1 MLQTT
6 MSKKEKIRKRLSFLS
21 GNTFSIQ
28 VSNALYAD
36 LNVIPIAYAIRVM
49 PTGFTNLNKAFRG
62 DSSHWSAGRDC
73 DIGGIIT

>member
-1 MLQTT
+1 

-36 LNVIPIAYAIRVM
+36 LNVIPIVYAIRVM
-49 PTGFTNLNKAFRG
+49 PTGFTKPE
-62 DSSHWSAGRDC
+62 
-73 DIGGIIT
+73 